1 MIQSQPI
8 VYFPSIYFLVSKY
21 KLKMNKKM
29 PFKVEELILNIFLQ
43 PRTKNISIQI
53 NIVQTSMVYSNYIT

>member
-1 MIQSQPI
+1 MIQSHPV
-8 VYFPSIYFLVSKY
+8 VYFHSIYFLVSKY

>member
-1 MIQSQPI
+1 MIQSHPV
-8 VYFPSIYFLVSKY
+8 VYFHSIYFLVSKY

-29 PFKVEELILNIFLQ
+29 PFKVEELISNIFLQ